1 MKKLLFISVLFCITS
16 TLYSQSVDEVLK
28 KVGVEYSSAKPLQF
42 NTKYNL
48 YKNKTQKT
56 AFESYVG
63 QFKKNEKNEIYQ
75 KIDQTE
81 FIWNKNICLK
91 VIHPDKI
98 INISVSQPVEL
109 NNFDIKALKEWCD
122 VKSFVDKKA
131 YWELTL
137 TTKAF
142 STLPYS
148 KIVIHIG
155 KNYFIQK
162 QLFYYN
168 TAIDYSSDYKK
179 QSLDYPVLEILYTN
193 IKREKVPKSFFNIYK
208 YIQEK
213 NKILNTTKAY
223 NSYAIEDH
231 REITFK

>member
-1 MKKLLFISVLFCITS
+1 MNRLLIIAVICISTFS
-16 TLYSQSVDEVLK
+16 YSQSVDEVLK
-28 KVGVEYSSAKPLQF
+28 KVAQEYSDTKPLQF

-48 YKNKTQKT
+48 YKNSSQKKV
-56 AFESYVG
+56 FESYVG
-63 QFKKNEKNEIYQ
+63 QFKKNEKNEVYQ

-91 VIHPDKI
+91 VVHPDKLMNLTI
-98 INISVSQPVEL
+98 SQPLEMKS
-109 NNFDIKALKEWCD
+109 FDIASLKEWCD
-122 VKSFVDKKA
+122 VKSFVDRKSH
-131 YWELTL
+131 WELTL

-142 STLPYS
+142 SSLPYS

-168 TAIDYSSDYKK
+168 SAVDFSTDYRI
-179 QSLDYPVLEILYTN
+179 QNLDYPVLEIINSNFTRKNELSTHFDIN
-193 IKREKVPKSFFNIYK
+193 KFIE
-208 YIQEK
+208 EK
-213 NKILNTTKAY
+213 NRVIKASKEFQ
-223 NSYAIEDH
+223 SYIIEDH